1 MAAMPWQTPLD
12 DHLKGTGMVSD
23 RRMGPAGSVNW
34 LAMLDG
40 AEAILCEEGY
50 AALTSRRVAERV
62 GVKQRLVYYYFRTMD
77 DLTVETFRRL
87 AIRDLERLNKAAA
100 SPRPLREIWGI
111 YMDRE
116 TYSNDPRLISEFMAL
131 ANRIAPLRAEV
142 VAYIE
147 EVRRI
152 QTECLAT
159 ALARSGVE
167 TSVAPVALDMFMQGI
182 ALLLN
187 REAGIGVTTG
197 HAEALAAIEAS
208 LERAEPI
215 A

>member
-1 MAAMPWQTPLD
+1 MA
-12 DHLKGTGMVSD
+12 SD
-23 RRMGPAGSVNW
+23 RRMGPPGSANW

-50 AALTSRRVAERV
+50 GALTSRRVADRV
-62 GVKQRLVYYYFRTMD
+62 GVKQRLVYYYFRTME

-87 AIRDLERLNKAAA
+87 AIRDLERLRNAAA
-100 SPRPLREIWGI
+100 SEKPLRAIWSLFT
-111 YMDRE
+111 DTE
-116 TYSNDPRLISEFMAL
+116 TFNNDPRLISEFMAL
-131 ANRIAPLRAEV
+131 ANRIDALRAEV

-152 QTECLAT
+152 QTGVLSA
-159 ALARSGVE
+159 ALSRIGLDPN
-167 TSVAPVALDMFMQGI
+167 VAPVALDLFVQAT

-197 HAEALAAIEAS
+197 HAEAVALIESS
-208 LERAEPI
+208 LNRLEPND
-215 A
+215 